1 MYQGGFVMLSSID
14 FAKLVLI
21 EAKTKSKNLNLTQL
35 QKIIYI
41 CDGVLLARYDL
52 NLIGENCRVWDYG
65 PVYPKVYKWFSKKSS
80 NDIDLSLSQNTDDF
94 IKNNPNIKEV
104 INAVLDKFG
113 NMPAKTLS
121 DWSHQKGSPWDIA
134 RNTTGMYSQISK
146 DVMKLFFK
154 SVLK

>member
-1 MYQGGFVMLSSID
+1 MKMEIKKKVFLRTVSGMDMLIPVGDTVKDYNGIFTLSPTAATA
-14 FAKLVLI
+14 FRAI
-21 EAKTKSKNLNLTQL
+21 EKG
-35 QKIIYI
+35 
-41 CDGVLLARYDL
+41 CD
-52 NLIGENCRVWDYG
+52 
-65 PVYPKVYKWFSKKSS
+65 
-80 NDIDLSLSQNTDDF
+80 
-94 IKNNPNIKEV
+94 KEGI

-121 DWSHQKGSPWDIA
+121 DWSHQKGSPWDTA